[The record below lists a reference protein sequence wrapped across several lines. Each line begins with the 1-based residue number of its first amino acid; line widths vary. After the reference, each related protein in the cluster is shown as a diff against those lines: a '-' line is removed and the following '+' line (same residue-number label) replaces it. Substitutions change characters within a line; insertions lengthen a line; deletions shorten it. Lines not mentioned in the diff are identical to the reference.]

1 MAAAALCAAATALTA
16 SAQTASVQ
24 AAQSARLAACGAC
37 HGVNGQSQLAQL
49 PSLAGQPRLFIE
61 NQLVLIREGLREVPA
76 MQALMAGVSDEEIVQ
91 LATHFS
97 GQPAGRTV
105 EKTDPVLARAGALL
119 AKPNLCGTCHL
130 PDYRGQQQVPRLAGQ
145 RLDYLLLSMQQF
157 RDRPGPGRDTIM
169 AATLRGMSDADL
181 TQLAHHLASQ
191 PPQQVR

>member
-1 MAAAALCAAATALTA
+1 MAALCAAATALTA

-97 GQPAGRTV
+97 GQAAGRTV

-181 TQLAHHLASQ
+181 TQLGHHPASQ